1 MNLNRIQEVIQ
12 AEDAKDA
19 HAAQLVCD
27 NCIGDIDQ
35 DLELINDNL
44 AARYRSYSSVGTT
57 V

>member
-19 HAAQLVCD
+19 HAAQLLLD
-27 NCIGDIDQ
+27 NYTGDIDE

-44 AARYRSYSSVGTT
+44 AAK
-57 V
+57 